1 MLDRSMELGGEM
13 ALVDRGISPTII
25 HVVVVHD
32 GGTISEEPQNEGL
45 QRTRPG
51 FARSLAAEPY
61 VRQSFRNE
69 GN

>member
-1 MLDRSMELGGEM
+1 M

-61 VRQSFRNE
+61 VLRTVTVAPLIFR
-69 GN
+69 